1 MTIDFASVKLLL
13 ISICNLFHSYIN
25 IIIAKISVEHSR
37 LKVLE
42 IEMYFYLNS
51 SLCIII
57 IELVVVKI

>member
-25 IIIAKISVEHSR
+25 IIIDKISVKHSR